1 MISSAITCIIA
12 IVAGIILNC
21 LIASLI
27 YLGLF
32 IALRSICGGYHA
44 KTYWKCNLI
53 FTFVTLFVLV
63 IFKFIPVEQF
73 HELHFICIALSII
86 ITAVYAPVENE
97 NKPLSKQQ
105 KIYFRI
111 LSMVMIILLSL
122 ISCLLII
129 KFRNEYSIL
138 IDSTLLVVAIS
149 MFVTNPWRGVK
160 NYEQYDEKECI
171 ESCGFYRQEIC
182 KDWLQFRFDFWFS
195 PA

>member
-1 MISSAITCIIA
+1 MITAIATWIVEILARHKIINDEDADIYQYGFEIMISSAMTCIIA
-12 IVAGIILNC
+12 IAVGIILNC

-32 IALRSICGGYHA
+32 ITLRSICGGYHA

-53 FTFVTLFVLV
+53 FTFVTLFVLA
-63 IFKFIPVEQF
+63 IFKFITIEQF
-73 HELHFICIALSII
+73 YEFHFICIALSII

-97 NKPLSKQQ
+97 KKPLSKQQ

-111 LSMVMIILLSL
+111 LSMVMILLLSL

-129 KFRNEYSIL
+129 KFRNEYGIL

-149 MFVTNPWRGVK
+149 MFVTNPWKGGDK
-160 NYEQYDEKECI
+160 I
-171 ESCGFYRQEIC
+171 
-182 KDWLQFRFDFWFS
+182 
-195 PA
+195 